1 MLSSLLFLSG
11 ISAADGGAAGGLTAL
26 ARAGDWDQ
34 VLQVASRRREQLPLR
49 PEEALVAAHAARLA
63 GEKTAQAHFLELA
76 LDSVDFGAVA
86 RVELA
91 ELILAEDPARAFD
104 LVVGLLRVAPTKQL
118 RGVAAEIVQ
127 GAVTIGVDGSRRSAL
142 DRLVP
147 ALKRGTR
154 RTLELALALSAGP
167 PDRSRFSRLLGSST
181 ADLVALRAA
190 DALGDPAKLGALDR
204 WRVAQTFYRHGL
216 YERAAPILE
225 ALDGLRHSQIPLR
238 EVAFLRGRCSF
249 RRGDWTTAADWYRKA
264 ISRVSAGERRAE
276 LEVHLGRTYELAGEM
291 DAAIAAAQ
299 RAVRVRTTDDR
310 RLFLARLRLRR
321 GESDLAQA
329 GISRLRGRSARA
341 RGQLMLGL
349 DEIQAG
355 ETDAARRRLARVSRD
370 PWRGPSAVIAAG
382 LAMAAAE
389 PAAALDLLGD
399 AAGGL
404 NLFWAEE
411 ARSLMAGLPA
421 EVLENWRRQQATTL
435 DGAEGRVIQRAIAG
449 WLKLEPDPRRMADL
463 RALAAA
469 EFGLQGEPALP
480 AFQPGLAARLWA
492 MGLGASAIR
501 WDPSGMP
508 RNDAR
513 STWWTARA
521 ELEFGK
527 PWLAVSV
534 ADAAQRQASP
544 YLPAR
549 GLPASL
555 RQALYPLPYESTVRQ
570 AATRHG
576 LPWSLLAGVAR
587 EESRWNPMV
596 VSKVGARGLMQLMP
610 ATAVATGAANGR
622 PAISPEDLFEPF
634 ISLDLG
640 AAELGRLLTVFGGNR
655 AAAVAAYNAG
665 EAQAKLWLNQC
676 GDDCSEAR
684 FMTNV
689 SFSVTR
695 GYTEKVLGAAAAY
708 DEVYGEGSWGT
719 LSE

>member
-1 MLSSLLFLSG
+1 MLSILLFLSG

-321 GESDLAQA
+321 GESALALA
-329 GISRLRGRSARA
+329 GISRLRGRS
-341 RGQLMLGL
+341 
-349 DEIQAG
+349 
-355 ETDAARRRLARVSRD
+355 
-370 PWRGPSAVIAAG
+370 WRGPSAVIAAG